1 MKKIT
6 TFLVILLSALFCNT
20 ASAQTSASTILKNC
34 ADKLKAGAFTASFQI
49 PRAESALRGD
59 LSVSGRKFA
68 YNTGE
73 VSIIFNG
80 QTQWTVDRES
90 QDISIYNP
98 EPAEVEQINPFAFLT
113 GYSANYNLRLLSN
126 DASRHTAKVE
136 LTPKTQGDISKVTVT
151 VNTSA
156 WQPSAFE
163 IFTSDGSS
171 MKVVISNLTL
181 GANIPASRFVL
192 KTSDYP
198 GYEITD
204 LR

>member
-1 MKKIT
+1 MKNIT
-6 TFLVILLSALFCNT
+6 TFIAILLSALLCNT
-20 ASAQTSASTILKNC
+20 ASAQTSATTILKNC

-49 PRAESALRGD
+49 PRAESVLRGD

-90 QDISIYNP
+90 QDISIYTP
-98 EPAEVEQINPFAFLT
+98 EPVEVEQINPFALLT

-126 DASRHTAKVE
+126 DAVRHTAKVE
-136 LTPKTQGDISKVTVT
+136 LTPKTQGDINKVTVT
-151 VNTSA
+151 VNTSV
-156 WQPSAFE
+156 WQPTAFE

-171 MKVVISNLTL
+171 MKVVISNITL